1 MQAAL
6 LFLIQTEVW
15 PLFANTGI
23 VARIVLLILLAFSV
37 LSWAIILQKYGSFK
51 AARRASNQFL
61 KVFRNSKKFSEVR
74 ASCGELK
81 ASPLTEVFLGGYH
94 ELENQME
101 VSENPGKPR
110 LRSVEAI
117 RRAMQ
122 IASSGELTRLEG
134 WLGWLATTGNVTPF
148 IGLFG
153 TVWGIIDAFQ
163 GLGTAGTATLRSV
176 APGIAEALITTAA
189 GLAAA
194 IPAVIAYNYF
204 LQRVKEFG
212 SLADDFSLEF
222 LNIVERHF

>member
-1 MQAAL
+1 LQAAL